1 MNHKKKKCIF
11 WDKKTIK
18 KLCTVEG
25 LYFIAG
31 LKKIALF
38 LGERNNLHR
47 KYKRVKGRLTWVD
60 WTKKQWVSSYCQGFF
75 IKKTFFR
82 LLPITAEW
90 TVIFFSLFSDGQVKK
105 KKQKRKLIQK
115 ENSVLKKSFFSFYFI
130 YLSFFFFLS
139 KLSNSKKNFFFFV
152 GSLAQQYNLSFNLF
166 TWYCILVESR
176 DGISF
181 NWVRVE
187 VMWHF

>member
-90 TVIFFSLFSDGQVKK
+90 TVIFFLSFLMVKLKTKNKKENLFKK
-105 KKQKRKLIQK
+105 KIRSWRK
-115 ENSVLKKSFFSFYFI
+115 V
-130 YLSFFFFLS
+130 FFL
-139 KLSNSKKNFFFFV
+139 F
-152 GSLAQQYNLSFNLF
+152 
-166 TWYCILVESR
+166 
-176 DGISF
+176 ISF
-181 NWVRVE
+181 T
-187 VMWHF
+187 